1 MGLADLAARVK
12 RLRSQRLHTRT
23 QPHLQIT
30 ILMCKCGYR
39 AELSVL
45 VLAKDTYVHVCQACA
60 KSVKQELSQLH
71 GPCEYR
77 GTAYLGSAFQ
87 G

>member
-1 MGLADLAARVK
+1 
-12 RLRSQRLHTRT
+12 
-23 QPHLQIT
+23 
-30 ILMCKCGYR
+30 MCKCGYR
-39 AELSVL
+39 AELSIVVL
-45 VLAKDTYVHVCQACA
+45 GLDRYVHVCQACA
-60 KSVKQELSQLH
+60 RSVKGELTEQH

>member
-1 MGLADLAARVK
+1 
-12 RLRSQRLHTRT
+12 
-23 QPHLQIT
+23 
-30 ILMCKCGYR
+30 MCKCGYR

-45 VLAKDTYVHVCQACA
+45 VLAKDTYIHVCQACA
-60 KSVKQELSQLH
+60 KTVKHELSQLH

>member
-1 MGLADLAARVK
+1 MTGT
-12 RLRSQRLHTRT
+12 SSPPHGEHTRT
-23 QPHLQIT
+23 QPRLQIP
-30 ILMCKCGYR
+30 LSMCTCGDR

-45 VLAKDTYVHVCQACA
+45 VLAKDTYIHVCQACA
-60 KSVKQELSQLH
+60 KTVKHELSQVH